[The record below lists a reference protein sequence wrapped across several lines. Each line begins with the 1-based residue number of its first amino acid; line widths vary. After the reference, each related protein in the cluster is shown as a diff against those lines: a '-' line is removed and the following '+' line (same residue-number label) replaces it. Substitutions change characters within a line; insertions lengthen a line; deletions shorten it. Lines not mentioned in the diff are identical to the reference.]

1 MNYLNKKQFTFSI
14 IFTLVGFVAM
24 QVPLTHLVGSQA
36 RFTLFDSF
44 APIAGGFLG
53 SFSGAISVL
62 LMQFFN
68 FLVHG
73 SKVLDAGT
81 IIRFLPMMFAAI
93 YFGKRTKINLII
105 PIIAIIAFN
114 LNPVGRSV
122 WYFSLY
128 WLIPII
134 CYFFQ
139 ERSLFAKS
147 LGSTFTAHS
156 VGGALWIYFF
166 HLPKLAWIA
175 LIPVVAIE
183 RFSFTVGIMVSYFVF
198 NNVLNYI
205 NSKKW
210 IAFQF
215 PVNSRY
221 AWKFHSIAKHT

>member
-1 MNYLNKKQFTFSI
+1 MNSLNKKQFIFSI
-14 IFTLVGFVAM
+14 FFTLLGLAAM

-53 SFSGAISVL
+53 SFPGAISVL

-68 FLVHG
+68 FLIHG
-73 SKVLDAGT
+73 AKVLDAGT
-81 IIRFLPMMFAAI
+81 IIRFLPMMFATI
-93 YFGKRTKINLII
+93 YFGKRTKINLFI
-105 PIIAIIAFN
+105 PIIAIIVFN
-114 LNPVGRSV
+114 LNPIGRSV

-128 WLIPII
+128 WLIPVV

-139 ERSLFAKS
+139 ERFLFAKS
-147 LGSTFTAHS
+147 LGATFTAHS

-183 RFSFTVGIMVSYFVF
+183 RFSFAVGISVSYLVF

-205 NSKKW
+205 NNKKW
-210 IAFQF
+210 VAFQF
-215 PVNSRY
+215 PVNPSY
-221 AWKFHSIAKHT
+221 VWKFN

>member
-1 MNYLNKKQFTFSI
+1 MNSLNKKQFIFSI
-14 IFTLVGFVAM
+14 IFTLVGLAAM
-24 QVPLTHLVGSQA
+24 QVPLTYLVGSQA

-53 SFSGAISVL
+53 SFPGAISVL

-68 FLVHG
+68 FLIHG
-73 SKVLDAGT
+73 ANILDTGT
-81 IIRFLPMMFAAI
+81 VIRFLPMMFAAI

-114 LNPVGRSV
+114 LNPIGRSV

-128 WLIPII
+128 WLIPVA

-139 ERSLFAKS
+139 ERFLFAKS
-147 LGSTFTAHS
+147 LGATFTAHS

-166 HLPKLAWIA
+166 HLPKLAWVA

-183 RFSFTVGIMVSYFVF
+183 RFSFAIGITVSYLVF

-205 NSKKW
+205 NNKKW
-210 IAFQF
+210 IAFQL
-215 PVNSRY
+215 PVNPSY
-221 AWKFHSIAKHT
+221 VWKFN